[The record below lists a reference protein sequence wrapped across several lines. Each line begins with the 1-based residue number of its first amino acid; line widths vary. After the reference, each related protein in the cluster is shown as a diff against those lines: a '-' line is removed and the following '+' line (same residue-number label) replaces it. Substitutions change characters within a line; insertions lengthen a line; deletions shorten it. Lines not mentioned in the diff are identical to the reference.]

1 MWLYYTQNLKS
12 HSSHDEGCACAR
24 VFGILTCSGYI
35 AGPPLSLTRAAAA
48 ADVPVPCHRF
58 STRPCGNKKELLAF
72 TRPMDLVPVS
82 QWVL

>member
-1 MWLYYTQNLKS
+1 MWFYYPQTQSLTQVMTR
-12 HSSHDEGCACAR
+12 GVRMCVCACVWNSDLQR
-24 VFGILTCSGYI
+24 LYCWP
-35 AGPPLSLTRAAAA
+35 PPLSLTRAAAA

-82 QWVL
+82 